1 MQEDYYK
8 KLGMPT
14 NLKELNVKEEDLET
28 LALKCSR
35 NKTRT
40 LPGYMPLS
48 YNEIL
53 DIYKMAYNA

>member
-1 MQEDYYK
+1 
-8 KLGMPT
+8 MPHHT